1 MELRTAI
8 EFIEAAGAVVATT
21 RLLGVGSAGRFPAL
35 FSYLVFLA
43 VLNIDLGLLAY
54 ESNAYFYN
62 YFFLEILKCALS
74 VVAVRELVS
83 LIFEDYPGIGT
94 VGRWVICAA
103 VPVCLGVS
111 VLVAFFF
118 WNGGPRGRSTVFYL
132 EISQRSVFFTLAV
145 VIIALLFTLSR
156 YPLRLP
162 RNTVISC
169 VSFSALLLS
178 DAFRLLIDGLAAPPY
193 LYNRYVDWS
202 ESVFSGVCMVAWAVL
217 LSARDDTV
225 PARITFLNPREEH
238 LLQELAAL
246 NQVLAR
252 VARR

>member
-8 EFIEAAGAVVATT
+8 EFIEASGALAAST
-21 RLLGVGSAGRFPAL
+21 RLLWLGSAGRFPAL

-62 YFFLEILKCALS
+62 YFFLEILKCVLS
-74 VVAVRELVS
+74 LFAVRELVP
-83 LIFEDYPGIGT
+83 LIFEDYPGIRT
-94 VGRWVICAA
+94 VGRWVIYGALA
-103 VPVCLGVS
+103 VCLGIS
-111 VLVAFFF
+111 LLVTGFF
-118 WNGGPRGRSTVFYL
+118 WNGGPRGRSKVFYL

-156 YPLRLP
+156 YPLRLS

-178 DAFRLLIDGLAAPPY
+178 DAFRLLIDGLAPPPY

-202 ESVFSGVCMVAWAVL
+202 ESVFSGLCMVAWAVL
-217 LSARDDTV
+217 LSTRDDTV
-225 PARITFLNPREEH
+225 RARITFPSPREEH
-238 LLQELAAL
+238 LLHELSAL